1 MYLAY
6 FSSYILHIRGKNV
19 DK

>member
-6 FSSYILHIRGKNV
+6 FSSYILQIKR
-19 DK
+19 

>member
-6 FSSYILHIRGKNV
+6 FSSYILHIKR
-19 DK
+19 